1 MEKQTAV
8 DWLIAELFKKGIINA
23 DAWVWDESI
32 NIKQIIEQA
41 KGMEKEQNSGVTRFE
56 VVDESGRVY
65 SKWNCKIELSY
76 QDDGKTLKVFV
87 RP

>member
-23 DAWVWDESI
+23 DGWVWDESI
-32 NIKQIIEQA
+32 DIKQIIEQA

-56 VVDESGRVY
+56 VVDDNGRVY

-87 RP
+87 KP